1 MGLTPRFGA
10 PQIKNRLKDEAV
22 TLALPSQRV
31 DRFDD
36 NIANIVGGTRTTGL
50 TFAPEGGT
58 QRMRDIIN
66 KVRRFF
72 LQEMMA
78 IGQISPKSMT
88 SGL

>member
-1 MGLTPRFGA
+1 MQRSLLPI
-10 PQIKNRLKDEAV
+10 QIKNRLKDDAV

-66 KVRRFF
+66 KVSFF
-72 LQEMMA
+72 
-78 IGQISPKSMT
+78 
-88 SGL
+88 

>member
-1 MGLTPRFGA
+1 MTMTRNPLC
-10 PQIKNRLKDEAV
+10 QIKNRLKDDAV

-66 KVRRFF
+66 KVRMGGVFF
-72 LQEMMA
+72 SQRKA
-78 IGQISPKSMT
+78 FSVAVN
-88 SGL
+88 